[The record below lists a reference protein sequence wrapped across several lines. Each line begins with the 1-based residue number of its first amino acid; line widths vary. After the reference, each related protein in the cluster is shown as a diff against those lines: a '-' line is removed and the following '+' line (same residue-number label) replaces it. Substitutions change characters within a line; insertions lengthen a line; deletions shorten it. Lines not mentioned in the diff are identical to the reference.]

1 MKSGKSRTW
10 SSWKKART
18 VLEVMEMVAAQE

>member
-1 MKSGKSRTW
+1 MKSGNRGTW